1 MLFPQA
7 DWLFRKWL
15 GSIFH
20 LRGGKFA
27 HQKVWF
33 PTVFRCV
40 DRTKHSFFLLFSVRQ
55 NFIIKKLVTS
65 KSRNIPYYSSWIIF
79 NCSVL
84 YLLKTLSPIYFFFSF
99 FSHEFAEVMTGFNEM
114 RLYEWK
120 TRNIVFFGRTF
131 VQPQHIK
138 ASTWPKKLERS

>member
-33 PTVFRCV
+33 STVFRCV

-55 NFIIKKLVTS
+55 NFIIKKLFTS
-65 KSRNIPYYSSWIIF
+65 VSRNIPYYSSWIIF

-84 YLLKTLSPIYFFFSF
+84 YLLKTLSPIYLFFLFFHTNSQKLWLDLMKCDYMNGRQEISFS
-99 FSHEFAEVMTGFNEM
+99 SVEPLSNH
-114 RLYEWK
+114 
-120 TRNIVFFGRTF
+120 NI
-131 VQPQHIK
+131 
-138 ASTWPKKLERS
+138 

>member
-15 GSIFH
+15 GSLFH

-65 KSRNIPYYSSWIIF
+65 KSRNISNYSSWIIF

-84 YLLKTLSPIYFFFSF
+84 YLLKTLSPIYFFFF
-99 FSHEFAEVMTGFNEM
+99 FF
-114 RLYEWK
+114 
-120 TRNIVFFGRTF
+120 TRIRRNYDSMKCDYMNGRQEIPFSSVEPLSNHNI
-131 VQPQHIK
+131 
-138 ASTWPKKLERS
+138 

>member
-33 PTVFRCV
+33 STVFRCV

-84 YLLKTLSPIYFFFSF
+84 YLLKKLSPIYFFFFFFTRIRRNYDSMKCDYMNGRQEISF
-99 FSHEFAEVMTGFNEM
+99 SSVEPLSNH
-114 RLYEWK
+114 
-120 TRNIVFFGRTF
+120 NI
-131 VQPQHIK
+131 
-138 ASTWPKKLERS
+138 